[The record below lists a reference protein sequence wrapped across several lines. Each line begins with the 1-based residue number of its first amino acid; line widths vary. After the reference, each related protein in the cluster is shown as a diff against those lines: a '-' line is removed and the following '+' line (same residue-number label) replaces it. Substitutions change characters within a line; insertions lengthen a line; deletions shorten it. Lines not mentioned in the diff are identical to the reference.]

1 MQKINFSILLLL
13 FPVVLF
19 SQVSINE
26 NDMPSAGDTIRTSNS
41 IDVGLLDYTSTG
53 TDYSWDFT
61 SLIPLTQ
68 QVDTFISVQ
77 ETPWVYQVIFFLS
90 SNLAQ
95 PMQNLESFPGFEVS
109 EAYSFYKNSGSS
121 YKMTGNA
128 ATLNGVPVPNK
139 FDEADIIY
147 QFPMDFGN
155 VDSSLSS
162 YGMAVPG
169 LGYVGG
175 WKKRV
180 NHSDG
185 WGTLTT
191 PYGSF
196 QTLRLKSDIVQYDSI
211 FLDSQGIGF
220 PITQNYTEYKWLG
233 DNFGIPLCT
242 VTDYGISQSVSYID
256 SVRTAFVGIQQKPE
270 VMSSISLFPNP
281 TNNDAFAIDLRLNKA
296 SYVIITMRNS
306 RGELIR
312 KLLDENIPMGETSRQ
327 FNFSG
332 ENLSKGLYF
341 IIVEIDDVVYAEKL
355 ILQ

>member
-1 MQKINFSILLLL
+1 MQKINYSILLML

-19 SQVSINE
+19 SQISIND

-53 TDYSWDFT
+53 ADYLWDFT

-68 QVDTFISVQ
+68 QVDTFMSVQ
-77 ETPWVYQVIFFLS
+77 ETPWVYQLVFFLS

-95 PMQNLESFPGFEVS
+95 PMQNVESFPGFALS
-109 EAYSFYKNSGSS
+109 EAFNFYKNSSSS
-121 YKMTGNA
+121 YKMIGNA
-128 ATLNGVPVPNK
+128 ATLNGVPIPNK
-139 FDEADIIY
+139 FDEDDIIY
-147 QFPMDFGN
+147 QFPMDYGN
-155 VDSSLSS
+155 VDSSLST
-162 YGMAVPG
+162 YGMEVPG
-169 LGYVGG
+169 LGYMGG

-180 NHSDG
+180 NHCDG

-211 FLDSQGIGF
+211 FIDSLGFGF

-242 VTDYGISQSVSYID
+242 VTDNGISPMVTYID
-256 SVRTAFVGIQQKPE
+256 SVRTSFVGIQSKPE
-270 VMSSISLFPNP
+270 MLSSINLFPNP
-281 TNNDAFAIDLRLNKA
+281 TNNDAFAIDLRVSKA
-296 SYVIITMRNS
+296 SHAIISMRNS

-312 KLLDENIPMGETSRQ
+312 KLLDENIQPGNTIRQ
-327 FNFSG
+327 FNLSG

-341 IIVEIDDVVYAEKL
+341 IIVEIDDVVYVEKL